1 MFKGKIKI
9 IDSNNK
15 IEKNILDGC
24 RDELK
29 KIFTKAIPKIRADV
43 INLTVDALSKSPEIQ
58 SLKYGI
64 LKFDFGLTEDP
75 TTAIIYAVANSIDVY
90 FKGLRLNK
98 NSTSNVLSIYIQPS
112 DFQNLLNLSEAYSVV
127 ELGNSLPWLKWLL
140 TAGDAVL
147 IKGYHVEY
155 GNNPNSRSGGAIM
168 VPKSIFKVNS
178 TFSGTEDDN
187 FITRALANYDK
198 ELATIVEKSI

>member
-15 IEKNILDGC
+15 IEKSILDAC

-29 KIFTKAIPKIRADV
+29 GIFNKAIPKIRADV
-43 INLTVDALSKSPEIQ
+43 INLTVKALQGSPEIQ
-58 SLKYGI
+58 SLKGGL
-64 LKFDFGLTEDP
+64 LKFDFGLVDDP
-75 TTAIIYAVANSIDVY
+75 TQAIIYAIANSVDVY

-98 NSTSNVLSIYIQPS
+98 RSTTNVLSVYIQPS
-112 DFQNLLNLSEAYSVV
+112 DFQNLLSLPDAYSVT

-140 TAGDAVL
+140 TAGDAIL
-147 IKGYHVEY
+147 IKDYHVEY
-155 GNNPNSRSGGAIM
+155 GNNPNSRSGGAVM
-168 VPKSIFKVNS
+168 VPKSVFKVNS
-178 TFSGTEDDN
+178 AFSGTEDDN